1 MLIVNSRISI
11 PLTEFEF
18 SFARSPGPGGQN
30 VNKVNSKAILKWAIN
45 DSQSLPESVKLRFLA
60 SYKRRI
66 SKEGYFLI
74 SSSRYRDQAR
84 NVDDCTNKLKEL
96 ILSVAEEPKIR
107 KKRKPSAAAKQRRL
121 NEKKKI
127 SARKQDR
134 SNRFE
139 K

>member
-1 MLIVNSRISI
+1 MLVVDDRISI
-11 PLTEFEF
+11 PLAEFEF

-30 VNKVNSKAILKWAIN
+30 VNKVNSKALLKWAIK
-45 DSQSLPESVKLRFLA
+45 DSSSLPETVKQRFLTKF
-60 SYKRRI
+60 SRRI
-66 SKEGYFLI
+66 SKEGFLII

-107 KKRKPSAAAKQRRL
+107 KKRRPSAAAKQRRL

-127 SARKQDR
+127 SERKQGR

-139 K
+139 N